1 MEISPQR
8 LGGRREMTFLF
19 GGEKPPNKKPSF
31 MSKQLLFAVP
41 SDEMQP

>member
-19 GGEKPPNKKPSF
+19 GGERPPNEKLSS
-31 MSKQLLFAVP
+31 MSKHSLFAAH
-41 SDEMQP
+41 SGET